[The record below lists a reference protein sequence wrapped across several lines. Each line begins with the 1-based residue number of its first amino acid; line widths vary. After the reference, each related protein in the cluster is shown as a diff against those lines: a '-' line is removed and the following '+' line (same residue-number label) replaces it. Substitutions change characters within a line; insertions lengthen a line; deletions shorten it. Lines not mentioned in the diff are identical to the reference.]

1 MRVWLAVV
9 VMGCVAWALA
19 QEFRDGSQL
28 LLLDPVSEVIVGHG
42 EIRAGTLELSLTSG
56 GRAVVLLIIQPDG
69 TVERYRGSIDRD
81 GRVFVEAGE
90 ERLELRALL
99 EQAGLAVRLTQVDGD
114 ALPGAP
120 ARLEPG
126 ATDAAPASEADE
138 AGE

>member
-1 MRVWLAVV
+1 MRVWLTVIA
-9 VMGCVAWALA
+9 MGCVAWALA

-56 GRAVVLLIIQPDG
+56 GRAVVLLVIQPDG
-69 TVERYRGSIDRD
+69 TVQRYRGSIERD
-81 GRVFVEAGE
+81 GRVFVEASE

-99 EQAGLAVRLTQVDGD
+99 EQAGLAVRFTQVDGD
-114 ALPGAP
+114 ALPEPP
-120 ARLEPG
+120 ARAEPG
-126 ATDAAPASEADE
+126 AAGATPASEAGE